1 MRYEPDHAAQERIEP
16 RGQSANANNTK
27 AAPEVSP
34 ETSNAQFIARLLI
47 PHRPT
52 QRRHQT
58 YQQCVATGHAES
70 PSPPSRVAG
79 IRAWLRGQDLNLRPL
94 GYEPSELPNCSTP
107 RCRVKVTTD
116 VASALTAWVT
126 VKSTFEQCVM
136 FDR

>member
-1 MRYEPDHAAQERIEP
+1 MAATDLTVCAR
-16 RGQSANANNTK
+16 
-27 AAPEVSP
+27 VSG
-34 ETSNAQFIARLLI
+34 TSVARLVSETDVVRQLN
-47 PHRPT
+47 
-52 QRRHQT
+52 
-58 YQQCVATGHAES
+58 
-70 PSPPSRVAG
+70 AG
-79 IRAWLRGQDLNLRPL
+79 ISGTAGAVPEIPLWLRGQDLNLRPL

>member
-70 PSPPSRVAG
+70 PSHPSRVAG
-79 IRAWLRGQDLNLRPL
+79 IRAWLQGQ
-94 GYEPSELPNCSTP
+94 GYHG
-107 RCRVKVTTD
+107 CRVCLTPWVLARGVTTTSRE
-116 VASALTAWVT
+116 AP
-126 VKSTFEQCVM
+126 
-136 FDR
+136 DRSSCCSPPVVVP